1 MLPCASFSIPDCKK
15 IGFCTQTNRSHKA
28 VELLTGLCVDL
39 AEAVVAHL
47 VHEAVEQDR
56 RALAVH
62 SELSSGSV
70 VVVLLDV
77 FACVCASPDTDHPQK
92 LVYVCDERGK
102 VINNG
107 EIKMSKHKNKLPNRR
122 QQRLALNAMK

>member
-1 MLPCASFSIPDCKK
+1 M
-15 IGFCTQTNRSHKA
+15 
-28 VELLTGLCVDL
+28 ELLTGLCVDL
-39 AEAVVAHL
+39 AEAVVTHL

-77 FACVCASPDTDHPQK
+77 FACVCASPNTDHPQK
-92 LVYVCDERGK
+92 LIDICDAD
-102 VINNG
+102 
-107 EIKMSKHKNKLPNRR
+107 R
-122 QQRLALNAMK
+122 QTLEKWC

>member
-1 MLPCASFSIPDCKK
+1 M
-15 IGFCTQTNRSHKA
+15 
-28 VELLTGLCVDL
+28 ELLTGLCVDL

-62 SELSSGSV
+62 SELSSGSI

-77 FACVCASPDTDHPQK
+77 LACVCASPNTDHPQK
-92 LVYVCDERGK
+92 LIDVCDADK
-102 VINNG
+102 
-107 EIKMSKHKNKLPNRR
+107 
-122 QQRLALNAMK
+122 

>member
-1 MLPCASFSIPDCKK
+1 MEEMLLNQQAGNVWWRPHSALK
-15 IGFCTQTNRSHKA
+15 
-28 VELLTGLCVDL
+28 LLTGLCVDL

-56 RALAVH
+56 WALTVH

-77 FACVCASPDTDHPQK
+77 FACVCASPNADHPQK
-92 LVYVCDERGK
+92 LVDVCDKDRD
-102 VINNG
+102 
-107 EIKMSKHKNKLPNRR
+107 KLEKCAR
-122 QQRLALNAMK
+122 QTVTWEKCYYMWGCLLKLISIAQASQTDY

>member
-1 MLPCASFSIPDCKK
+1 
-15 IGFCTQTNRSHKA
+15 

-47 VHEAVEQDR
+47 VHEAVEQDG

-62 SELSSGSV
+62 PELSGGSV

-77 FACVCASPDTDHPQK
+77 FACVRAPPDTDHPQE
-92 LVYVCDERGK
+92 LVDV
-102 VINNG
+102 
-107 EIKMSKHKNKLPNRR
+107 
-122 QQRLALNAMK
+122 